1 MNGQLELNAEQVIR
15 AIKQLDPDEKVKV
28 QQELPRLFDLPEYLV
43 GPDRKP
49 AAPVSEEKP
58 IYQFAEVRHLLREV
72 KGSLS
77 EEVVADREDRF

>member
-15 AIKQLDPDEKVKV
+15 AIQQLAPDEKIKV
-28 QQELPRLFDLPEYLV
+28 RQELPRLFDLPEYMTD
-43 GPDRKP
+43 PDRKP
-49 AAPVSEEKP
+49 AVLAAEESP
-58 IYQFAEVRHLLREV
+58 TYQFAKVRRLLYEV

>member
-28 QQELPRLFDLPEYLV
+28 QQELPRLFDLPEYMV
-43 GPDRKP
+43 DPARKSAVL
-49 AAPVSEEKP
+49 AAEERP
-58 IYQFAEVRHLLREV
+58 TYQFAEVRHLLREV

-77 EEVVADREDRF
+77 EVVVADREDRF